1 MNSSLSS
8 IARFA
13 LAAAALVQF
22 TDFDGKLAYVQ
33 KKVQKTDADGKPV
46 FDGDEPVMVEVD
58 DLEKPIGVNMVA
70 PGSTAAR
77 AAEDAVAK
85 LARQRAEKMTKKE
98 RENSN
103 TPSLFLWLGT
113 EKAAR
118 MVTGFVNF
126 EHEGGNGS
134 SLENR
139 LAFLNDPQWKFLA
152 DQVRGAT
159 GADER
164 FLQKESASS

>member
-1 MNSSLSS
+1 MNSPLSS

-22 TDFDGKLAYVQ
+22 TDFDGKPAYVQ
-33 KKVQKTDADGKPV
+33 KAKLDKDGHEQFDDAGALI
-46 FDGDEPVMVEVD
+46 EEN
-58 DLEKPIGVNMVA
+58 DLSKPIGVRMVA
-70 PGSTAAR
+70 PGSKEAR

-118 MVTGFVNF
+118 MVTEFVNF
-126 EHEGGNGS
+126 DYQGAGA
-134 SLENR
+134 SLDNT

-152 DQVRGAT
+152 DQIRGAT

-164 FLQKESASS
+164 FLQKESTSS